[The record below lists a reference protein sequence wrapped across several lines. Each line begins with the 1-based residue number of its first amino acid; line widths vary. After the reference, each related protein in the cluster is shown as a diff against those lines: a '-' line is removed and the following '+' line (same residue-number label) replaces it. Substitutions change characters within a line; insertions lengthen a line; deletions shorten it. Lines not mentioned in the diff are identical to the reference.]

1 MIPSPHPE
9 EVLEMLSKTRGTP
22 VYSPAPGVIPDTIT
36 GPVTDGSPV
45 ATAPEV
51 APAPAAAA
59 TASGG
64 ETRGQHFRRKAHRTR
79 LHGYAVVAVA
89 LVAFLIALAA
99 SNTAHV
105 KVNWVVGSS
114 HVSLVWLVLF
124 AAILGWLLGLVATA
138 AFHWR
143 TRAPRHQRGATS

>member
-9 EVLEMLSKTRGTP
+9 EVLDMLSKTRGTP

-36 GPVTDGSPV
+36 GPVPNGSLV
-45 ATAPEV
+45 ATDPEV

-59 TASGG
+59 TASGS

-79 LHGYAVVAVA
+79 LHGYAIVAVA

-105 KVNWVVGSS
+105 KVNWVFGSS

-143 TRAPRHQRGATS
+143 TRAPRRDGGTS